1 LATVVPSLPTWLS
14 PYVPQNATERR
25 RLAMFVG
32 AVMVLDILF
41 NTRFPALE
49 VPLWYLLP
57 SIDVAMILGPAAYA
71 QEAEAARNREP
82 IVFTVDVAEDLAGK
96 FVPTFVRPEHT
107 QPERGSFFVT
117 GGRIFP
123 AGTIDGDGATFD
135 PNRSGHIG
143 IWICRGTHLVAANE
157 IPAAPLWV
165 STAQLFVIGRQG
177 KEQLTTEGVEG
188 GGTVT
193 RIVTGGAGNYAGWV
207 GEQRQTFLGVN
218 PTGGVNLRVT
228 FMLRPPAQ

>member
-1 LATVVPSLPTWLS
+1 MFVRSCTTGFVRTFAPPLS
-14 PYVPQNATERR
+14 
-25 RLAMFVG
+25 RLAAVVG
-32 AVMVLDILF
+32 
-41 NTRFPALE
+41 
-49 VPLWYLLP
+49 
-57 SIDVAMILGPAAYA
+57 VAMILGPAAYA
-71 QEAEAARNREP
+71 QEADAERTARKREP

-96 FVPTFVRPEHT
+96 FVPTFVKPEHT

-165 STAQLFVIGRQG
+165 RHGAAIRARPSGQGAARHGGRRRRRDRHPHRHRRHREFCRLGRRTAADLSRLQPDGWGQPARDVHSAAAREVGARSVHRPGQARRQSAMA
-177 KEQLTTEGVEG
+177 
-188 GGTVT
+188 
-193 RIVTGGAGNYAGWV
+193 I
-207 GEQRQTFLGVN
+207 
-218 PTGGVNLRVT
+218 
-228 FMLRPPAQ
+228 

>member
-1 LATVVPSLPTWLS
+1 MFVRKFARPLS
-14 PYVPQNATERR
+14 
-25 RLAMFVG
+25 RLA
-32 AVMVLDILF
+32 AV
-41 NTRFPALE
+41 AG
-49 VPLWYLLP
+49 
-57 SIDVAMILGPAAYA
+57 VAMILAPAVHA
-71 QEAEAARNREP
+71 QEVEADRAARKLEP

-177 KEQLTTEGVEG
+177 KEQLATEGVEG

-207 GEQRQTFLGVN
+207 GEQRQTFLGFN

-228 FMLRPPAQ
+228 FTLRPPAQ

>member
-1 LATVVPSLPTWLS
+1 
-14 PYVPQNATERR
+14 
-25 RLAMFVG
+25 MFVRKF
-32 AVMVLDILF
+32 AVTLS
-41 NTRFPALE
+41 RFAA
-49 VPLWYLLP
+49 VVG
-57 SIDVAMILGPAAYA
+57 VATILGPVMSA
-71 QEAEAARNREP
+71 QEAESDRAARKGEP

-123 AGTIDGDGATFD
+123 SGTIDGDGATFD

-207 GEQRQTFLGVN
+207 GEQRQTFLGFN

-228 FMLRPPAQ
+228 FILRPPAD